1 MLSTDYIL
9 IGGQRTMKPS
19 LMLLTSFVVG
29 TVAVGMATG
38 LAEAA
43 APVASASVPAVTEA
57 YFTTFTLSLTDPTTG
72 QPAAGWVEFQNLP
85 ASAADT
91 DYYVDYAAVPSGSP
105 LPAYGQLGWSELGPN
120 QVGSPFYVQGSATV
134 EVLAYDNEAQGD
146 DDGSDQGQRIGVAVS
161 TSSSGPFS
169 AAPAIPVTP
178 ATLTAQPSSV
188 TVGSATAVTFT
199 LRSATG
205 NPLAGYAVQPE
216 QGTSPSGVTNAQGQ
230 VTLTVNASA
239 PGTLA
244 FWAEDDADNGNNLA
258 GIQYAGPYAVAQLT
272 VAPASSPA
280 PASPVTAILARDD
293 LPFDALVGQI
303 LADRYGWPVY
313 LTPPA
318 SLPADLI
325 QTFKA
330 THVTRIVILGGPVA
344 VSPQIAD
351 TLESMGMGLERLWG
365 WDRYGTAAAV
375 ARFEGDPSGIAVVT
389 GGLDYHDLLSVAAV
403 AGQRQWPIF
412 LANQQGLPLPEL
424 EAVTADHVHVAYV
437 VGSLQ
442 SVDARAIAQLTHLG
456 VHVVRISG
464 NVPGPYDTEAA
475 LITSF
480 EHSLSWRTVYVT
492 SGASFLAGVESSP
505 AVARA
510 GTMLVQVPSSGT
522 LPPVLETALAAIRG
536 QADGIETVAGTP
548 AIAPEVLHAV
558 QQALGL

>member
-29 TVAVGMATG
+29 TAAVGMATG

-105 LPAYGQLGWSELGPN
+105 LPAYGQLGWSDLGPN
-120 QVGSPFYVQGSATV
+120 QTGTAFYVQGSATV

-146 DDGSDQGQRIGVAVS
+146 DDGSDQGQRIGVAVA
-161 TSSSGPFS
+161 TSSSGPFV
-169 AAPAIPVTP
+169 AAPAISVVP
-178 ATLTAQPSSV
+178 ATLTAQPASL
-188 TVGSATAVTFT
+188 TVGSPVPVTFT

-205 NPLAGYAVQPE
+205 APLAGYAVQPE
-216 QGTSPSGVTNAQGQ
+216 QGTSPTGVTNGDGQ
-230 VTLTVNASA
+230 VTLTVNPDI

-244 FWAEDDADNGNNLA
+244 FWAENDADNGNNLA

-272 VAPASSPA
+272 VTSASSPP
-280 PASPVTAILARDD
+280 PAAPVTAILARSD

-303 LADRYGWPVY
+303 LADRYNWPVY

-318 SLPADLI
+318 SLPPAVA
-325 QTFKA
+325 QTLQS

-344 VSPQIAD
+344 VSPGIAD
-351 TLESMGMGLERLWG
+351 ALQAMGITLERLWG

-389 GGLDYHDLLSVAAV
+389 GGLDYHDLLTVAAV
-403 AGQRQWPIF
+403 AGQRQWPLF
-412 LANQQGLPLPEL
+412 LANPQGLPPAEL
-424 EAVTADHVHVAYV
+424 QALTADHVHVAYV
-437 VGSLQ
+437 IGSLQ
-442 SVDARAIAQLTHLG
+442 SVDAQAVAQLTRLG
-456 VHVVRISG
+456 VRVVRIAG
-464 NVPGPYDTEAA
+464 AVPGSYDTEAA
-475 LITSF
+475 VMASF
-480 EHSLSWRTVYVT
+480 GGSLSWRTVYVT

-510 GTMLVQVPSSGT
+510 GGMLIQVPSSGT
-522 LPPVLETALAAIRG
+522 LPAALEAALVAIRG
-536 QADGIETVAGTP
+536 QAGGIETVSGTP